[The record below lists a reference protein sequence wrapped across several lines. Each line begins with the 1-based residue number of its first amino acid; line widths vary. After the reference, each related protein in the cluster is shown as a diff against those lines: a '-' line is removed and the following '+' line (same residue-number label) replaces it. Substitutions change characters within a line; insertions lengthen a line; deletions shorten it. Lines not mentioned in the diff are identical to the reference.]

1 MKVMKYIILV
11 LLAVAIGFGAYF
23 ALNRTVIP
31 PKKSASALISSLQKT
46 KDIDRLYTG
55 VYLIPVID
63 LERGVLKRDAI
74 KEGVKTYLNPFK
86 LAEKAQRFFD
96 DKPLVN
102 DAEAKQVVKGCC
114 YKKYEVAVGYD
125 NLMQILGNDEYI
137 QAACKGSLAELP
149 EPQILA
155 VNCRSTES
163 KGKYDSSGSC
173 YGWDSDDATRK
184 RIIDKTMNEE
194 GIGEKVKAR
203 GKESLKN
210 FLSVF
215 CSER

>member
-1 MKVMKYIILV
+1 MKYAILA
-11 LLAVAIGFGAYF
+11 LLAVAICAGAYW
-23 ALNRTVIP
+23 ASTRMVSL
-31 PKKSASALISSLQKT
+31 PKKSASTLISSLQKT
-46 KDIDRLYTG
+46 KDIDKLYTG

-74 KEGVKTYLNPFK
+74 KEGVKTYLNPLK
-86 LAEKAQRFFD
+86 LAEKTQRLFD
-96 DKPLVN
+96 DKPLVKES
-102 DAEAKQVVKGCC
+102 EAKQVVKGCC

-125 NLMQILGNDEYI
+125 NLMQILSNDEYVL
-137 QAACKGSLAELP
+137 AACSSNLDRLP
-149 EPQILA
+149 PPQILA

-184 RIIDKTMNEE
+184 KVITKVMNEE
-194 GIGEKVKAR
+194 GIEGKIISR

-210 FLSVF
+210 FLSAF
-215 CSER
+215 CS